1 VRRVSWPL
9 GESLTRWSIRDSM
22 PEFVIRRATAADAS
36 ILARH
41 RAEMFR
47 EMGVVQPSLYQDLV
61 DASRAYFEEAIPAE
75 RYVGWVCECSSP
87 SGTIV
92 GGAGAQLRELAPRP
106 DSSGARLARGPEC
119 YVLNVFTEQAW
130 RRQGVAERLMREL
143 MQWAAGLGIERLSLH
158 ASNEGRTVY
167 EKLGFVA
174 TNEMRR
180 EATIK
185 RA

>member
-1 VRRVSWPL
+1 MRRVSRPL
-9 GESLTRWSIRDSM
+9 GESLTRAIRDPM

-36 ILARH
+36 SLARH

-61 DASRAYFEEAIPAE
+61 DASRAYFAEAIPAE
-75 RYVGWVCECSSP
+75 RYIAWVCECSRP
-87 SGTIV
+87 LGTIV

-106 DSSGARLARGPEC
+106 DGSGARLARGPEC
-119 YVLNVFTEQAW
+119 YVLNVFTEPAW

-143 MQWAAGLGIERLSLH
+143 LQWAAGLGIERLSLH
-158 ASNEGRTVY
+158 ASNEGRAVY

-180 EATIK
+180 DATTK
-185 RA
+185 GA

>member
-1 VRRVSWPL
+1 VRRVSWSL
-9 GESLTRWSIRDSM
+9 GESLTRAIRESM
-22 PEFVIRRATAADAS
+22 PEFVIRRATAADAA

-61 DASRAYFEEAIPAE
+61 DASQAYFEEAIPAE
-75 RYVGWVCECSSP
+75 RYIGWVCESSSP

-106 DSSGARLARGPEC
+106 NSGGARLARGPEC
-119 YVLNVFTEQAW
+119 YVLNVFTEPAW
-130 RRQGVAERLMREL
+130 RRQRVAERLMREL
-143 MQWAAGLGIERLSLH
+143 MQWATGLGIERLSLH

-180 EATIK
+180 DATIK
-185 RA
+185 GA